1 MLVGTLKVELY
12 IPGIAS
18 LKEKRFVL
26 KSLKTRIRNR
36 LNVSVAE
43 IDFLDKWQR
52 SCIGIA
58 VVSNDR
64 RFLDEILSK
73 VLNVIFHENRV
84 EVIDQVSEIY

>member
-1 MLVGTLKVELY
+1 MLVGILKVELY

-36 LNVSVAE
+36 FNVSVAE
-43 IDFLDKWQR
+43 IDFMDKWQR

-73 VLNVIFHENRV
+73 VLNVIFYENRV
-84 EVIDQVSEIY
+84 EVIDQITEIY